1 LPISGKLK
9 RKSEDEVLIKEIIIE
24 GIISMKNGVIPS
36 LIEAKLNAY
45 LPPKKRERK
54 VIEK

>member
-1 LPISGKLK
+1 
-9 RKSEDEVLIKEIIIE
+9 VLVKEIIIE
-24 GIISMKNGVIPS
+24 GIISMKNGEIPS
-36 LIEAKLNAY
+36 IIESKLKAY